1 MQHTFQL
8 NAGELDASFVK
19 SVRALYGKKKIRIVI
34 EEVEDIRAQ
43 PDQLELYEKALEVRE
58 RFKNAKIDPNINLS
72 DLANEVNL

>member
-1 MQHTFQL
+1 MQYTFQL